1 MLKQTLN
8 VEKIRKDFP
17 IFESGQLTYLDNSA
31 TSQKPKQ
38 VLDAMNRFYTEYNSN
53 VHRGVYRISEQ
64 ATQAYEEAHKKV
76 AEFIGAEF
84 EEIIFTKGTTESLN
98 LLAYSLGRTLRQG
111 DEIVLSQMEHH
122 SNLVPWQQ
130 LAKQKGLVLKFIRIT
145 SDFRL
150 DIDHARE
157 IITPKTKIV
166 SVTHMSNVLGT
177 INPVKELAALA
188 HRNGALFI
196 VDGAQSVPH
205 LPVNV
210 KEMDCDSLAF
220 SGHKMLGPTG
230 IGVLYGRKKLLQK
243 MEPFLYGGDMISE
256 VRFEYSTWNELP
268 WKFEAGTPNIAEGVG
283 LGECV
288 DYLRSIGM
296 ECIRECEEELTA
308 YALNTL
314 SKIKGVK
321 IYGPKDTVERGS
333 AISFNVEGIHPH
345 DVATILDRYG
355 IAVRGG
361 HHCAMPLMQL
371 LGITGS
377 VRASFSFY
385 NTTEEIDRLAVAIRK
400 AQEVFR

>member
-210 KEMDCDSLAF
+210 KEMDCDFLAF